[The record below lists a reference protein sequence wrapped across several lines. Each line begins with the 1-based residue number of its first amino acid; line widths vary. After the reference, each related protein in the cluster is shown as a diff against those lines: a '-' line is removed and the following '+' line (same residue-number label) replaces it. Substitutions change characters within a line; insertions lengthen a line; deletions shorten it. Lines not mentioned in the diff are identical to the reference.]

1 MITDTTTALMLT
13 NLDIDAT
20 GQVHLSGQA
29 RRRRRRRYQRRM
41 RLLKA
46 FA

>member
-20 GQVHLSGQA
+20 GQVHLTGKP
-29 RRRRRRRYQRRM
+29 RRRGRRRFQRRA